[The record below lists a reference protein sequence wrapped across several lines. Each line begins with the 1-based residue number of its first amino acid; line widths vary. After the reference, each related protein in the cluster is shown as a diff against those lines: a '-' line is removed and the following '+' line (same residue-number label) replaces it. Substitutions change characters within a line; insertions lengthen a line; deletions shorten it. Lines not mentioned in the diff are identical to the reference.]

1 MIDCKKCKHWET
13 LNNEPFC
20 GHHRSYLTTE
30 QQICSNYERK
40 EEESKTC
47 IEIGKVLE
55 SMKHLL
61 KEKNKR
67 YGDSALTP
75 VGVFNKLDATS
86 SIQVRLDD
94 KISRIQNSNELR
106 KNDVADVIGYLTL
119 LCVAK
124 GWTNFDELID

>member
-1 MIDCKKCKHWET
+1 MGKCKDCRYFDDKALYCRALTFATTNDFEGCTQFVPKEDSTAVEIEKT
-13 LNNEPFC
+13 LD
-20 GHHRSYLTTE
+20 
-30 QQICSNYERK
+30 
-40 EEESKTC
+40 
-47 IEIGKVLE
+47 

-61 KEKNKR
+61 VEKNKR
-67 YGDSALTP
+67 YGDSALKP
-75 VGVFNKLDATS
+75 MSIFCRMEAAA

-94 KISRIQNSNELR
+94 KISRIRNSEVLR